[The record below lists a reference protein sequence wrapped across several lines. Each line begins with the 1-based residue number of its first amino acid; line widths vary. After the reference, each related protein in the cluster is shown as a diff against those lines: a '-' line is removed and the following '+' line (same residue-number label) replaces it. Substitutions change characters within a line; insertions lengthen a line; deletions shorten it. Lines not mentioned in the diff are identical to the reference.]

1 MRPELPAFRKTAAIH
16 PARLGA
22 TLYVPATRGDLLAI
36 ALGQKFPGLR
46 SVVFDLEDAVL
57 HRDVGFAFA
66 NLVGLLRQLEQGPP
80 PTGSAPLLFVRPRDV
95 AMLAALSVLRGAA
108 QISGF
113 VIPKATADV
122 MPAYISSLNGGDHV
136 IMPTIETREAFD
148 PVEMRRLREQLIAI
162 QDRVLAVRIGGN
174 DLLQTLGC
182 RRSTRRTAYDGLLGK
197 IIGNLVAG
205 FVPWGF
211 AMSAPVLEN
220 FADAP
225 LLQDEI
231 DQDIEHGLFTKTAI
245 HPAQVDMIHAAYM
258 VDDAVHANALQIL
271 DINAPAIF
279 AHDGVMSEPATHRAW
294 ARAVI
299 ERASVFGVRKPAGP
313 GLALV
318 V

>member
-1 MRPELPAFRKTAAIH
+1 MRPELLTVRKAASIH

-36 ALGQKFPGLR
+36 ALGHKYPSLR

-57 HRDVGFAFA
+57 PRDIGHAMA
-66 NLVGLLRQLEQGPP
+66 NLAALLLQLERSQLLHGDR
-80 PTGSAPLLFVRPRDV
+80 PLLFVRPRDA
-95 AMLAALSVLRGAA
+95 AMLAHLSALPGIA
-108 QISGF
+108 QITGF

-122 MPAYISSLNGGDHV
+122 MPAYISSLSCADHV

-148 PVEMRRLREQLIAI
+148 SVEMRRLREQLIAI

-220 FADAP
+220 FTDMAM
-225 LLQDEI
+225 LQDEI

-258 VDDAVHANALQIL
+258 VDEAVHANAVQIL
-271 DINAPAIF
+271 DVNAPAIF
-279 AHDGVMSEPATHRAW
+279 ACDGIMSEPATHRAW

-299 ERASVFGVRKPAGP
+299 ERADAFGVRKPEGP